1 MEPRNAWARWAPLT
15 GILFFVLVLVA
26 LAVGGSTP
34 DDNDSAQKVLSYYVK
49 HRSDQ
54 EAVAFVLTF
63 AGVFL
68 FFFSVALARRV
79 RLREV
84 APGGLSTAVI
94 GAGAVACLGWVTFAS
109 AQFALVE
116 SSKRNDLELTRTINV
131 FANNFFFPFLAGS
144 AIFMV
149 IAGLAVALS
158 RALPAWLGW
167 VGFALG
173 IVSFTPIGFFFV
185 LGGVIWVLVA
195 SIMMIVRPAATAAS
209 PGAGSPPAVTTPA

>member
-1 MEPRNAWARWAPLT
+1 MERRNAGARWAPLT
-15 GILFFVLVLVA
+15 GVLFFVLVLVA
-26 LAVGGSTP
+26 LAAGGSTP

-49 HRSDQ
+49 HRGDQ
-54 EAVAFVLTF
+54 ETVAFLLTF

-68 FFFSVALARRV
+68 FFFSVALARRI
-79 RLREV
+79 RLRELR
-84 APGGLSTAVI
+84 PGGLSTAVI
-94 GAGAVACLGWVTFAS
+94 GAGAVGCLGWVTFAA

-116 SSKRNDLELTRTINV
+116 SSKRNDLQLTRTINV
-131 FANNFFFPFLAGS
+131 FVNNFFFPFLAGS

-149 IAGLAVALS
+149 IAGLAVAMS

-167 VGFALG
+167 LGFVLG

-195 SIMMIVRPAATAAS
+195 SIIMIVRPAATAGS
-209 PGAGSPPAVTTPA
+209 PGPGPPPAATTAA